1 MDLSLVITILNRNNL
16 GKISGF
22 YEDNNVSPVLTMLGK
37 GTATPGQLRRL
48 GLEEAQKAIIV
59 GAISGKEIPQ
69 FFKKAKRE
77 LMIDIPGNGVMVTVP
92 LKSVTGGRALAYVTN
107 QREIDN
113 EVPKMDFKYE
123 LIVVIANSGHTDVV
137 MDIAREAGAG
147 GGTVIHA
154 KGTGAQIAKKF
165 FGVSLADEKEV
176 MLIAESTG
184 KKSKIMKAIAEKA
197 GPATKA
203 GAICFSLPVSEIA
216 GIRMLED

>member
-92 LKSVTGGRALAYVTN
+92 LKMTA
-107 QREIDN
+107 
-113 EVPKMDFKYE
+113 F
-123 LIVVIANSGHTDVV
+123 
-137 MDIAREAGAG
+137 
-147 GGTVIHA
+147 
-154 KGTGAQIAKKF
+154 
-165 FGVSLADEKEV
+165 
-176 MLIAESTG
+176 
-184 KKSKIMKAIAEKA
+184 
-197 GPATKA
+197 
-203 GAICFSLPVSEIA
+203 C
-216 GIRMLED
+216 GI